1 MEGEEASEVECKSE
15 NEIRK
20 YLENKTI
27 VVFATESF
35 VKEDTNA
42 ETNKNELVSFMVP
55 IAEKRL
61 DFKYHKEI
69 IVQVEELMVEI

>member
-1 MEGEEASEVECKSE
+1 M
-15 NEIRK
+15 
-20 YLENKTI
+20 
-27 VVFATESF
+27 VFATESF
-35 VKEDTNA
+35 VDEDTTT

-69 IVQVEELMVEI
+69 IVQVEELTIEIQDSILEFEAISPEP